1 MLIDSPIFLRSVM
14 VVTLVF
20 LLNACS
26 VFASNP
32 VAPEP
37 LSRQHQPVRG
47 SLSLKAPVLSF
58 NDTGLNVSDG
68 VTRNGLWEVESADIA
83 WEFSLDLGVTWT
95 KGIGT
100 FFEVKDD
107 GAKVIWVRAR
117 DDEGNTS
124 EIVRVNC
131 FLDTHAPEL
140 ISISHQ
146 LNGVT
151 NTLKFSNLEPGGRWE
166 YALGPHGEWTPG
178 KGAGIAIFG
187 NDLDRIWLRQVDLA
201 GNVSAPQSFELK
213 DFQTPQFE
221 ASDNALLPTVLAQ
234 GLQTFLVHGV
244 VSQGDSDFVRWDI
257 PKGQQLLS
265 VKWAHLPTQYSS
277 AFYALQADKVF
288 DTGSNLSRTLLAG
301 SLHSSNLKRNL
312 VSHLPPSKLG
322 EGPMTLMVQQNDP
335 KATNYLLEII
345 LSPEK

>member
-1 MLIDSPIFLRSVM
+1 MSFERSIFSRFAMALVVMHFLAACAGSGLRAVSSVALSPSPL
-14 VVTLVF
+14 
-20 LLNACS
+20 
-26 VFASNP
+26 
-32 VAPEP
+32 P
-37 LSRQHQPVRG
+37 LSG
-47 SLSLKAPVLSF
+47 SIVLTPPVLSF
-58 NDTGLNVSDG
+58 SDTGLSVSDG
-68 VTRNGLWEVESADIA
+68 VTRNGLWEVESADMG
-83 WEFSLDLGVTWT
+83 WEFSLDRGTSWT
-95 KGIGT
+95 RGT
-100 FFEVKDD
+100 SSFFEVKDD

-117 DDEGNTS
+117 DDAGNTS

-131 FLDTHAPEL
+131 FLDTHAPES

-151 NTLKFSNLEPGGRWE
+151 KTLKFSNLEPGGRWE

-187 NDLDRIWLRQVDLA
+187 NDLDRVWLRQVDLA

-213 DFQTPQFE
+213 DLQTPQFE
-221 ASDNALLPTVLAQ
+221 ASNDPLLPTVLAQ

-244 VSQGDSDFVRWDI
+244 VSKGDSDFVRWDI

-265 VKWAHLPTQYSS
+265 VKWTHLPTQNSS

-301 SLHSSNLKRNL
+301 PLDSSNLKRNL
-312 VSHLPPSKLG
+312 ISHLPPSKLG

-345 LSPEK
+345 LSP